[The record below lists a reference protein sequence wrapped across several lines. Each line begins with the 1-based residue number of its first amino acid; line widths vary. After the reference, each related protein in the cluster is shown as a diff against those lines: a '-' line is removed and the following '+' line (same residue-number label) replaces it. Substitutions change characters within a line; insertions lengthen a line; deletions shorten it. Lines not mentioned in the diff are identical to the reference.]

1 MKVDLKG
8 ETAVITGASRGI
20 GREIALTLAK
30 NGANIAV
37 CARNEELLKT
47 LVKEAEGFGVEAFY
61 HVVDVR
67 KREQQEEFFELIK
80 ERFGRIDI
88 CIPNAGRAALAK
100 PGEITQEE
108 WELDIDTNLTGLF
121 ITSQLA
127 LNIMKPQKEGYIFPI
142 ISKAATKSFL
152 LRPSYCAAKAGALA
166 FTRSLS
172 LEAKEFGIIIT
183 SILPASVATDFQKGN
198 PAGTDWMLL
207 PSDVADMVLW
217 LLSLSS
223 RAAVDEIVLQNKG
236 RKK

>member
-8 ETAVITGASRGI
+8 KTAVITGASRGI

-30 NGANIAV
+30 NGANVAV

-47 LVKEAEGFGVEAFY
+47 LVNEAEGFGVEAFY

-100 PGEITQEE
+100 PGEITQED

-121 ITSQLA
+121 ISSQLA
-127 LNIMKPQKEGYIFPI
+127 LNIMKPQKEESYIFPI

-152 LRPSYCAAKAGALA
+152 LRPSYCASKAGALA

-172 LEAKEFGIIIT
+172 LEAKESGITVT

-198 PAGTDWMLL
+198 PAGMDWMLL
-207 PSDVADMVLW
+207 PSDVADTVLW

-223 RAAVDEIVLQNKG
+223 RAAVDEIVIQNKG
-236 RKK
+236 R

>member
-8 ETAVITGASRGI
+8 KAAVITGASRGI

-37 CARNEELLKT
+37 CARDEELLKT
-47 LVKEAEGFGVEAFY
+47 LVNEAEGFGVSAFY

-100 PGEITQEE
+100 PGEITQED

-127 LNIMKPQKEGYIFPI
+127 FNIMKPKKEGYIFPI

-172 LEAKEFGIIIT
+172 LEAKEFGIIVT

-198 PAGTDWMLL
+198 PAGMDWMML

-236 RKK
+236 R